1 MPQRGTCSPINS
13 RGHEATHADMSP
25 SSPVKKKPA
34 RSLRDLPLFWKLLLP
49 FLTLLIIVGAAGAFI
64 IVRDLSSRAQAVLNE
79 DLLQAS
85 LRARAILTNREL
97 YVLESANLAANIE
110 GVADAVKSDDRA
122 TVRRLLRSAL
132 ALKTDLNLLVA
143 TDQQGVGLVEF
154 ARRVPETGLAGPSG
168 MNWATE
174 AFVRDALADPEG
186 GKSAGFV
193 EVGDETML
201 AIASPICAGPESCD
215 PVGVAIAGIAA
226 NGLAIE
232 ASAQPETGE
241 TVAGVTIFSPD
252 GAIIAQS
259 GLSPSANQ
267 QPPSSGQLV
276 RRTERVGDTEIATL
290 YAPLEIQS
298 VPQGIVGVSLPTEPV
313 FASVRGAGLR
323 LAAVLIGAL
332 IGIVAVGTLLSRLIL
347 NQVRPLVRTNR
358 ELGKGNLSARAPVLG
373 NDELGE
379 LARGV
384 NQMAEQL
391 KASRDTLEMRV
402 AQRTE
407 EVERLLRERT
417 EFFAALSHE
426 LRTPLAVIRNEARM
440 MLDPTYQ
447 KNGKTR
453 PGVAK
458 KIQRASD
465 ELLAYVDEIL
475 ELARVE
481 SGRIEVNVED
491 VSVVRAIDDL
501 RATSSGLARAGEI
514 KLGFSVPASM
524 PMVRADP
531 RRLREVLLNLVD
543 NAVKYTPPGGK
554 VDISAASR
562 NGRVEVSVSDTGVGI
577 PKDVSKRIFDPF
589 YRVPGVK
596 PQRGEPTTGI
606 GLALTKRLVEAQGG
620 HIGFVS
626 KPGEGSTFT
635 FTLRPAKSK
644 RSAQRRTPAKKSS
657 SKRR

>member
-1 MPQRGTCSPINS
+1 MSTRSPVRGT
-13 RGHEATHADMSP
+13 
-25 SSPVKKKPA
+25 PA
-34 RSLRDLPLFWKLLLP
+34 RFFRDLPLLWKLLLP
-49 FLTLLIIVGAAGAFI
+49 FLTLLVIVGAAGAFV

-85 LRARAILTNREL
+85 LRARALLNNREL
-97 YVLESANLAANIE
+97 YVLESANLAANLE
-110 GVADAVKSDDRA
+110 GIADAVTSDDRQTA
-122 TVRRLLRSAL
+122 RRLLRSAL
-132 ALKTDLNLLVA
+132 ALKIDLNLLVV
-143 TDQQGVGLVEF
+143 TDDEGIGFVEF
-154 ARRVPETGLAGPSG
+154 ARLVPQTGLAGPSG
-168 MNWATE
+168 TDWSTE
-174 AFVRDALADPEG
+174 AFVGEALIDTEG

-193 EVGDETML
+193 QVGSETML
-201 AIASPICAGPESCD
+201 AIASPICSGTETCD
-215 PVGVAIAGIAA
+215 AVGAAIAGIAA
-226 NGLAIE
+226 SRLAIDTSSQSGTE
-232 ASAQPETGE
+232 QS
-241 TVAGVTIFSPD
+241 VAGIAIFGPD
-252 GAIIAQS
+252 GTIVARA
-259 GLSPSANQ
+259 GLSPSKGAE
-267 QPPSSGQLV
+267 PPATGDLV
-276 RRTERVGDTEIATL
+276 RRNERIGESEIATL
-290 YAPLEIQS
+290 YAPLEIQGAR
-298 VPQGIVGVSLPTEPV
+298 QGTVAVTLPTEPV

-332 IGIVAVGTLLSRLIL
+332 LGIVAVGALISRLIL
-347 NQVRPLVRTNR
+347 NQVRPLVTTNR
-358 ELGKGNLSARAPVLG
+358 ALGKGDLAARAPVLG

-426 LRTPLAVIRNEARM
+426 LRTPLAVIRNEAKM
-440 MLDPTYQ
+440 MLDPTYT

-481 SGRIEVNVED
+481 SGRIEVDLQNVTLAK
-491 VSVVRAIDDL
+491 AIEDL
-501 RATSSGLARAGEI
+501 RATSSGLAKAGDI
-514 KLGFSVPASM
+514 KLSVKVPAGV
-524 PMVRADP
+524 PTVRADP

-543 NAVKYTPPGGK
+543 NAVKYTPAGGR
-554 VDISAASR
+554 VEISAVSR
-562 NGRVEVSVSDTGVGI
+562 NGRVEVSVTDTGVGI
-577 PKDVSKRIFDPF
+577 PKEVSTRIFDPF

-635 FTLRPAKSK
+635 FTLRQVKGK
-644 RSAQRRTPAKKSS
+644 RAEPSRKPRKKASP
-657 SKRR
+657 KR